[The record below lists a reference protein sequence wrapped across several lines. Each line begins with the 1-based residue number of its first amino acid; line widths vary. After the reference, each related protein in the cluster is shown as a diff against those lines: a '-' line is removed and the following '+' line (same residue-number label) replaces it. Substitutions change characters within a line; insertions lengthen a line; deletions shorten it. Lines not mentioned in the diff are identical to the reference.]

1 MKINEIAVK
10 KPVSEAPVG
19 AIKQG
24 LKKFG
29 AKALAKVGA
38 KDTAMG
44 IAGQVDTGDEANK
57 LRGEFQNYMGQT
69 GQNISKF
76 DATDL
81 SAWLKSKKY
90 PEQAVDNNVGTGQ
103 LNKAMLDKIL
113 LKVVQD
119 SKKVGGGATPA
130 PTGTGDSPAP
140 GAGAQQGAKGG
151 TTGASTDTGSS
162 TAPDG
167 KAPPTAN
174 GSAAGPASEIPASIQ
189 SQLDLLN
196 DADKKRLASMI

>member
-1 MKINEIAVK
+1 MKINEINGK

-38 KDTAMG
+38 KDTALG
-44 IAGQVDTGDEANK
+44 LAGQVDTGDEANK

-69 GQNISKF
+69 GQSISKF
-76 DATDL
+76 QAEEL
-81 SAWLKSKKY
+81 IAWLKSKKY
-90 PEQAVDNNVGTGQ
+90 PVTSVQPATGPM
-103 LNKAMLDKIL
+103 NKASLDKIL

-119 SKKVGGGATPA
+119 SKKVGGGSGTPTDG
-130 PTGTGDSPAP
+130 PTDAGAKPGTGA
-140 GAGAQQGAKGG
+140 ATA
-151 TTGASTDTGSS
+151 TGSS
-162 TAPDG
+162 TAADG

-196 DADKKRLASMI
+196 DPDKKRLASMI